1 MKFNTLLRNDRLFLL
16 GQTAPEPQLRRRTRR
31 IMLVALALAVVALLT
46 GSLLS
51 EVNLGFPVL
60 IGLVVLQGTFRWL
73 AWRGTR
79 ALTLAPSELLDELQL
94 QQVHSAYRRAYGVTT
109 AALAVLALGVFPFV
123 VFTVQPH
130 PLRIVFLGAFLV
142 LEMMIWMPTAVL
154 AWRLE
159 DEEPDEHPDDAAA
172 VPA

>member
-1 MKFNTLLRNDRLFLL
+1 MRFNTLLRNDRLFLL

-31 IMLVALALAVVALLT
+31 IMLVVLALAVLALMYA
-46 GSLLS
+46 SLRS
-51 EVNLGFPVL
+51 EVNVGYPVL
-60 IGLVVLQGTFRWL
+60 IGLIILQGMFRWL

-79 ALTLAPSELLDELQL
+79 ALTLAPSHMLDELQL

-109 AALAVLALGVFPFV
+109 AAMAVLVFAVFPYV
-123 VFTVQPH
+123 VYSFQAH
-130 PLRIVFLGAFLV
+130 PLRIVLLGAFLI

-159 DEEPDEHPDDAAA
+159 DEDEEPDDVAAA
-172 VPA
+172 PA